1 MCRILMVRSQTAFQ
15 VREWLPDFAEM
26 CRESKEFQGHGW
38 GMAMRLNG
46 QWRVHKNLDPIW
58 EDNHNGFGSC
68 DFLIVHARSAFRDEG
83 IVLENNMPFYDD
95 NHFFIFNGELH
106 GVKIR
111 EAGRIGAEKIFNYIK
126 RFDKGRLED
135 AFQKALGIITRR
147 TSYIRAMNILMTD
160 GEKIYA
166 NTQYGEDPDYFTLF
180 HQKGDKEAF
189 CSQPLGGEWEALP
202 NNTLMV
208 R

>member
-1 MCRILMVRSQTAFQ
+1 MVRSETPFQ
-15 VREWLPDFAEM
+15 VDEWLPDFAEM

-38 GMAMRLNG
+38 GMAMGLNG
-46 QWRVHKNLDPIW
+46 QWRVHKNLTPIW
-58 EDNHNGFGSC
+58 EDSLEGFGSC
-68 DFLIVHARSAFRDEG
+68 DFLIIHARSAFRDEG
-83 IVLENNMPFYDD
+83 IVLENNMPFHDASR
-95 NHFFIFNGELH
+95 FFIFNGELH

-111 EAGRIGAEKIFNYIK
+111 EEGRIGAEKIFNYIK
-126 RFDKGRLED
+126 RFDKGRLDE
-135 AFQKALGIITRR
+135 AFRKALNIITRR

-180 HQKGDKEAF
+180 HQSGDKEAF
-189 CSQPLGGEWEALP
+189 CSQPLGGQWDPLP
-202 NNTLMV
+202 NNTIMV